1 MAFKFV
7 APLSVACDKGCV
19 RLLHDDQQRIVQAVI
34 VEAGHGFQIIQI
46 PFTFK
51 NLLYAL
57 FQMLGDLLDPALCVG
72 GGQHQRTHGDWFR
85 GQRRAL
91 RQLIHISLGAGLRS
105 QTIFL
110 RHLVGFVPLC
120 IIVAVVI
127 DIAIIG
133 ENAAILFDR
142 FAPIALV
149 IKEPLGSVRQF
160 QLVQIVNEVMSVIVG
175 IVYGGIKPVAVQIVR
190 QVD

>member
-1 MAFKFV
+1 M
-7 APLSVACDKGCV
+7 
-19 RLLHDDQQRIVQAVI
+19 
-34 VEAGHGFQIIQI
+34 EAGHGFQIIPI

-57 FQMLGDLLDPALCVG
+57 FQMLGDLLDPALRVG
-72 GGQHQRTHGDWFR
+72 GGQHQRTHGDR
-85 GQRRAL
+85 LCGQRRAL
-91 RQLIHISLGAGLRS
+91 RQLVHIPLGAELRS
-105 QTIFL
+105 QAIFL
-110 RHLVGFVPLC
+110 RYLVGFVPLR
-120 IIVAVVI
+120 IIVAVIV

-160 QLVQIVNEVMSVIVG
+160 QLVQIVNEVMPVIIR

>member
-1 MAFKFV
+1 M
-7 APLSVACDKGCV
+7 
-19 RLLHDDQQRIVQAVI
+19 
-34 VEAGHGFQIIQI
+34 EAGHGFQVI
-46 PFTFK
+46 PIPLTFK

-57 FQMLGDLLDPALCVG
+57 FQMLGDLLDSALCVG
-72 GGQHQRTHGDWFR
+72 GVQHQRTHGGWLDR
-85 GQRRAL
+85 QRRAL
-91 RQLIHISLGAGLRS
+91 RRLVHIPLGAGLRS

-110 RHLVGFVPLC
+110 RHLAGFVPLR
-120 IIVAVVI
+120 IIVAVVV

-133 ENAAILFDR
+133 KNAAILFNR

-149 IKEPLGSVRQF
+149 IKEPLGGIRQF
-160 QLVQIVNEVMSVIVG
+160 QFVQIVNEVMPVIVG

>member
-1 MAFKFV
+1 M
-7 APLSVACDKGCV
+7 
-19 RLLHDDQQRIVQAVI
+19 
-34 VEAGHGFQIIQI
+34 EAGHGFQIIPI

-51 NLLYAL
+51 DLLYAL
-57 FQMLGDLLDPALCVG
+57 FQMLGDLLDSALCVG
-72 GGQHQRTHGDWFR
+72 GVQHQRTHGDWLC

-91 RQLIHISLGAGLRS
+91 RQLVHIPLGAGLRS
-105 QTIFL
+105 QAIFL
-110 RHLVGFVPLC
+110 RHLVGFVPLR
-120 IIVAVVI
+120 IIVAVIV

-160 QLVQIVNEVMSVIVG
+160 QLVQIVNEVMPVIVG

-190 QVD
+190 QID